1 MAIND
6 TEYKSIVGLDS
17 LYVAEVIQDDA
28 DAYVAGIPEYFAPAV
43 EASQAPTTNSST
55 EYADDKAY
63 DSMVSEGETVV
74 ELGVT
79 GIPLEMQAK
88 VLGKRFDAT
97 TGRMYDYNGTPP
109 YFALGFRSLKSNGS
123 YVYFWF
129 AKGRFRAPSIEHA
142 TKTDTPE
149 PKIPKITYSALS
161 TVHKFDLGGGLTES
175 IKRVVGDEDADNF
188 SAAGW
193 FTQVQVPGVATPAA
207 LALSSSDPVDGASSV
222 AVNSSITLTF
232 NNKLKSD
239 AVKNVVVVRDDGT
252 AVAAAVTV
260 DATGKIITIDPTS
273 DLDASSTYIVA
284 YGLVDIYGQNL
295 QGAINFGTA

>member
-17 LYVAEVIQDDA
+17 LYVAEVTQDDA
-28 DAYVAGIPEYFAPAV
+28 DAYVAGTPEYFAPAV

-55 EYADDKAY
+55 QYADDKAY

-79 GIPLEMQAK
+79 NIPLEMQAK

-109 YFALGFRSLKSNGS
+109 YYALGFRSLKSNGS

-129 AKGRFRAPSIEHA
+129 AKGRFKAPSIEHA

-149 PKIPKITYSALS
+149 PKTPKITYSALS
-161 TVHKFDLGGGLTES
+161 TIHKFDLGGGITDS
-175 IKRVVGDEDADNF
+175 IKRVVGDEDADAF
-188 SAAGW
+188 SPAGW

-207 LALSSSDPVDGASSV
+207 LALSSSDPADAAAAQAVDKT
-222 AVNSSITLTF
+222 ITLTF
-232 NNKLKSD
+232 NNKLTAA
-239 AVKNVVVVRDDGT
+239 AVNSVVVVKADGT
-252 AVAAAVTV
+252 AVACAVTV
-260 DATGKIITIDPTS
+260 DTTGKILTVNPT
-273 DLDASSTYIVA
+273 DNLDAASTYIVTYA
-284 YGLVDIYGQNL
+284 VVDIYGQDL
-295 QGAINFGTA
+295 AGAINFGTA